1 VLKSLTLCNHKI
13 TTNKLERGLATPL
26 FFCINSSMTTSQ
38 SPLSRQ
44 PTKLDY
50 LSPTQFRF
58 LINQLP
64 KVEFFTTAA
73 SIPSITLGDT
83 VMPTRFKEIPMMG
96 DMLDYEPLTITFL
109 VDEYLENYTSLH
121 EWMTSIGF
129 PENHEQFSTFRGV
142 TSNTPVATKGNSRDI
157 GDVQPSTTA
166 RGVFS
171 DATLTIL
178 SNKNNPIAEAR
189 FEDIYPTNLGA
200 LEFNQN
206 ATDVDYITVTATFA
220 YKIYKIITL

>member
-1 VLKSLTLCNHKI
+1 
-13 TTNKLERGLATPL
+13 
-26 FFCINSSMTTSQ
+26 MTTSQ

-50 LSPTQFRF
+50 ASPTQFRF
-58 LINQLP
+58 IITQLP

-73 SIPSITLGDT
+73 VIPSITLGDT
-83 VMPTRFKEIPMMG
+83 AMPTRFKEIPMMG
-96 DMLDYEPLTITFL
+96 DKLDYEPLTITFL
-109 VDEYLENYTSLH
+109 VDEYLENYLSLH
-121 EWMTSIGF
+121 EWMTAIGF
-129 PENHEQFSTFRGV
+129 PENHEQFSTFRSV
-142 TSNTPVATKGNSRDI
+142 TSNTPVDTIGTKSTGI
-157 GDVQPSTTA
+157 GSVQSSTA
-166 RGVFS
+166 VRSMFS

-206 ATDVDYITVTATFA
+206 ATDVDYLSVTATFA
-220 YKIYKIITL
+220 YKIYKIIPL

>member
-1 VLKSLTLCNHKI
+1 
-13 TTNKLERGLATPL
+13 
-26 FFCINSSMTTSQ
+26 MTTSQ

-58 LINQLP
+58 IITQLP

-73 SIPSITLGDT
+73 VIPSITLGDT
-83 VMPTRFKEIPMMG
+83 AMPTRFKEIPMMG
-96 DMLDYEPLTITFL
+96 DKLDYEPLTITFL
-109 VDEYLENYTSLH
+109 VDEYLENYLSLH
-121 EWMTSIGF
+121 EWMTAIGF
-129 PENHEQFSTFRGV
+129 PENHEQFSTFRSV
-142 TSNTPVATKGNSRDI
+142 TSNTPVDTIGTKSTGI
-157 GDVQPSTTA
+157 GSVQSSTA
-166 RGVFS
+166 VRSMFS

-206 ATDVDYITVTATFA
+206 ATDVDYLSVTATFA

>member
-1 VLKSLTLCNHKI
+1 M
-13 TTNKLERGLATPL
+13 TTN
-26 FFCINSSMTTSQ
+26 Q

-50 LSPTQFRF
+50 ASPTQFRF
-58 LINQLP
+58 IITQLP

-73 SIPSITLGDT
+73 VIPSITLGDT
-83 VMPTRFKEIPMMG
+83 AMPTRFKEIPMMG
-96 DMLDYEPLTITFL
+96 DKLDYEPLTITFL
-109 VDEYLENYTSLH
+109 VDEYLENYLSLH
-121 EWMTSIGF
+121 EWMTAIGF
-129 PENHEQFSTFRGV
+129 PENHEQFSTFRSV
-142 TSNTPVATKGNSRDI
+142 TSNTPVDTIGTKSTGI
-157 GDVQPSTTA
+157 GSVQSSTA
-166 RGVFS
+166 VRSMFS

-206 ATDVDYITVTATFA
+206 ATDVDYLSVTATFA